1 MSDLFT
7 IKDRGMAENE
17 VVFIVDQ
24 EGRTCE
30 IVGGKNRSFDD
41 GYSYTLSADGNI
53 VYQCGTDGVIDGEFD
68 PHPSAEAIDEIL
80 RSINTTPPGY
90 R

>member
-1 MSDLFT
+1 MSNPFT
-7 IKDRGMAENE
+7 IVDREMAMDE

-41 GYSYTLSADGNI
+41 GYSYTLSPDGKA
-53 VYQCGTDGVIDGEFD
+53 VYQCGTDGVIYGEFD
-68 PHPSAEAIDEIL
+68 PHPSAEAIEEIL
-80 RSINTTPPGY
+80 RSVNTTSPGY